1 MSDIRKI
8 SKSVFYKGLLDHK
21 YASTIEKEN
30 LQKNVKSAEHQILIN
45 ARAVLKVLLIEHKKD
60 CLHCKRVAS
69 VLSGAIEH
77 INDID
82 IVEDGENIDH
92 STKG

>member
-1 MSDIRKI
+1 MSNIKKI
-8 SKSVFYKGLLDHK
+8 KKSEFYKGLVDHK
-21 YASTIEKEN
+21 YAPSIDKET

-60 CLHCKRVAS
+60 CNHCLKVAA

-82 IVEDGENIDH
+82 IVEDDL
-92 STKG
+92 